1 MMKKP
6 VGVYIIAVLMLIDSA
21 IGIIGGL
28 RGLGVPLPVLGKL
41 TLNPG
46 TPIFLPVGILTSTML
61 VLSIVLFVFAIGLFL
76 FKPWAR
82 GGAISVAV
90 IMLFVD
96 LFFVLFGGFGL
107 GILGAIGGLVG
118 AVINLL
124 IVVYLSRRNVKAAF
138 NA

>member
-1 MMKKP
+1 MINKP
-6 VGVYIIAVLMLIDSA
+6 IGVYIIAALMLINSA

-28 RGLGVPLPVLGKL
+28 RGLGVSLPSFGKL

-61 VLSIVLFVFAIGLFL
+61 VMSIVIFIFAIGLFF

-107 GILGAIGGLVG
+107 GVLGAVGGLAG
-118 AVINLL
+118 AIINL
-124 IVVYLSRRNVKAAF
+124 IVVVYLSRGKVKAAF
-138 NA
+138 NT

>member
-1 MMKKP
+1 
-6 VGVYIIAVLMLIDSA
+6 
-21 IGIIGGL
+21 
-28 RGLGVPLPVLGKL
+28 
-41 TLNPG
+41 
-46 TPIFLPVGILTSTML
+46 
-61 VLSIVLFVFAIGLFL
+61 
-76 FKPWAR
+76 
-82 GGAISVAV
+82 
-90 IMLFVD
+90 MLFVD